1 MKVGI
6 IGAGTMGSGVAQIF
20 AMNDQ
25 YSVYLCDLT
34 DELAEKGKNKIDKD
48 LSRLVKKEK
57 LTESDKQAA
66 LNRITTGTM
75 DICSDAELIIEAVRE
90 NMQTKKET
98 FQALDRIAPENCMFA
113 SNTSSLSVTEMSN
126 GLKRP
131 VIGMHFFNPAP
142 VMKLVEIIR
151 GELSTDAQVAQ
162 AFEIA
167 KSIGKEPVEI
177 HESAGFA
184 VNRILGPMLN
194 EAIYELYEGVASIED
209 IDKSVRLGL
218 NMPMG
223 PFQLA
228 DYVGL
233 DVVLALME
241 TLQYELGSNKYS
253 PCPLLRKMVRAGK
266 LGVKTGIGFYDYRK

>member
-1 MKVGI
+1 
-6 IGAGTMGSGVAQIF
+6 
-20 AMNDQ
+20 
-25 YSVYLCDLT
+25 
-34 DELAEKGKNKIDKD
+34 
-48 LSRLVKKEK
+48 
-57 LTESDKQAA
+57 
-66 LNRITTGTM
+66 M

-98 FQALDRIAPENCMFA
+98 FHALDQIAPENCMFA

-126 GLKRP
+126 GLKHP

-151 GELSTDAQVAQ
+151 GELSTDDHVAK

-194 EAIYELYEGVASIED
+194 EAIYELYEGVASMED
-209 IDKSVRLGL
+209 IDKAMRLGT

-233 DVVLALME
+233 DICLALME
-241 TLQYELGSNKYS
+241 TLQHELGSDKYS

-266 LGVKTGIGFYDYRK
+266 LGVKTGIGFYDYRR

>member
-1 MKVGI
+1 MKIGI
-6 IGAGTMGSGVAQIF
+6 IGAGTMGSGIAQIF
-20 AMNDQ
+20 AVNDN

-34 DELAEKGKNKIDKD
+34 NELAESGKQKIDKT
-48 LSRLVKKEK
+48 LSHLVKKGK
-57 LTESDKQAA
+57 MTDAAKDAA
-66 LNRITTGTM
+66 LNRITTDTM

-98 FQALDRIAPENCMFA
+98 FQALDLIVPENCMFA

-142 VMKLVEIIR
+142 VMKLVEVIR
-151 GELSTDAQVAQ
+151 GELSTDEHVAKIMEL
-162 AFEIA
+162 ARN
-167 KSIGKEPVEI
+167 IGKDPVEI
-177 HESAGFA
+177 NESAGFA

-194 EAIYELYEGVASIED
+194 EAVYELYEGVASIED

-223 PFQLA
+223 PVQLA

-241 TLQYELGSNKYS
+241 TLQYELGSDKYS

>member
-6 IGAGTMGSGVAQIF
+6 IGAGTMGSGIAQIF

-98 FQALDRIAPENCMFA
+98 FQALDRIVSENCMFA

-126 GLKRP
+126 GLKHP

-151 GELSTDAQVAQ
+151 GELSTDDHVAK

>member
-1 MKVGI
+1 MKIGI
-6 IGAGTMGSGVAQIF
+6 IGAGTMGSGIAQIF
-20 AMNDQ
+20 AVNDN

-34 DELAEKGKNKIDKD
+34 NELAESGKQKIDKT
-48 LSRLVKKEK
+48 LSHLVKKGK
-57 LTESDKQAA
+57 MTDAAKDAA
-66 LNRITTGTM
+66 LNRITTDTM

-98 FQALDRIAPENCMFA
+98 FQALDLIVPENCMFA

-142 VMKLVEIIR
+142 VMKLVEVIR
-151 GELSTDAQVAQ
+151 GELSTDEHVAKIMEL
-162 AFEIA
+162 ARN
-167 KSIGKEPVEI
+167 IGKDPVEI
-177 HESAGFA
+177 NESAGFA

-194 EAIYELYEGVASIED
+194 EAVYELYEGVASIED

-241 TLQYELGSNKYS
+241 TLQYELGSDKYS

>member
-1 MKVGI
+1 MKIGI
-6 IGAGTMGSGVAQIF
+6 IGAGTMGSGIAQIF
-20 AMNDQ
+20 AVNDN

-34 DELAEKGKNKIDKD
+34 NELAESGKQKIDQT
-48 LSRLVKKEK
+48 LSHLVKKGKMTDEAK
-57 LTESDKQAA
+57 DAA

-75 DICSDAELIIEAVRE
+75 DICSDAELVIEAVRE

-98 FQALDRIAPENCMFA
+98 FQTLDLIVPENCMFA

-142 VMKLVEIIR
+142 VMKLVEVIR
-151 GELSTDAQVAQ
+151 GELSTDEHVAKIMEL
-162 AFEIA
+162 ARN
-167 KSIGKEPVEI
+167 IGKDPVEI
-177 HESAGFA
+177 NESAGFA

-194 EAIYELYEGVASIED
+194 EAVYELYEGVASIED

-241 TLQYELGSNKYS
+241 TLQHELGSDKYS